1 MTELK
6 RLIEELVE
14 KHLPDENHF
23 IVEVSISDKGGKKLL
38 SILVDADGGMTIRTC
53 SKISRA
59 VSEEIEAKM
68 LMPEAYILEVS
79 SPGVDYPLSSRRQ
92 FQKNI
97 DRSLKIT
104 LNDGV
109 ELLGKLLE
117 VNDSGLKLSVTRK
130 EKGKKAEDVE
140 IQVPFDNMKKSIVQ
154 VSFK

>member
-1 MTELK
+1 
-6 RLIEELVE
+6 
-14 KHLPDENHF
+14 
-23 IVEVSISDKGGKKLL
+23 
-38 SILVDADGGMTIRTC
+38 
-53 SKISRA
+53 
-59 VSEEIEAKM
+59 
-68 LMPEAYILEVS
+68 
-79 SPGVDYPLSSRRQ
+79 
-92 FQKNI
+92 
-97 DRSLKIT
+97 

>member
-1 MTELK
+1 
-6 RLIEELVE
+6 
-14 KHLPDENHF
+14 
-23 IVEVSISDKGGKKLL
+23 
-38 SILVDADGGMTIRTC
+38 MTIRTC